1 MTDSVTPILK
11 VSGVSKAF
19 GAVQAL
25 KDVGF
30 ELYPGEVH
38 ALMGENGAG
47 KSTVGKIIAGIY
59 SADEGKIEFE
69 GKEVHVN
76 SPADALNLGI
86 AIVMQ
91 EFNSMAH
98 LPVYENVFLGHK
110 EIFKH
115 GFILNKSE
123 AIRRTSE
130 YIEMFGME
138 KQINP
143 LSQLSDLTVAEQQI
157 VEIIKAVSYESKVI
171 ILDEPTASLTS
182 REVER
187 LFAVVRKL
195 KEKGVA
201 FIIVSHRF
209 NEIFEISD
217 KITVFRDGLCIV
229 RNKNMKEMTEQD
241 LVKAMVGREITD
253 FFGERAQMPEGFEKK
268 TVLSVEHLAD
278 TWDFIRDLSFE
289 ARSGEILGIA
299 GLVGSGRTTLVR
311 SIFGA
316 EGRKSGKVVVDGAE
330 LKPNSPGDAIRKGL
344 ALVTENRK
352 EEGLFLDFSIC
363 QNMAFAKTANGRH
376 YILPKKEEEK
386 DSLGM
391 IEKLRIKAGH
401 YLNPASSLSGGNQ
414 QKVVLSK

>member
-171 ILDEPTASLTS
+171 MS
-182 REVER
+182 
-187 LFAVVRKL
+187 
-195 KEKGVA
+195 
-201 FIIVSHRF
+201 
-209 NEIFEISD
+209 
-217 KITVFRDGLCIV
+217 
-229 RNKNMKEMTEQD
+229 M
-241 LVKAMVGREITD
+241 
-253 FFGERAQMPEGFEKK
+253 
-268 TVLSVEHLAD
+268 
-278 TWDFIRDLSFE
+278 
-289 ARSGEILGIA
+289 
-299 GLVGSGRTTLVR
+299 
-311 SIFGA
+311 
-316 EGRKSGKVVVDGAE
+316 
-330 LKPNSPGDAIRKGL
+330 
-344 ALVTENRK
+344 
-352 EEGLFLDFSIC
+352 
-363 QNMAFAKTANGRH
+363 
-376 YILPKKEEEK
+376 
-386 DSLGM
+386 
-391 IEKLRIKAGH
+391 
-401 YLNPASSLSGGNQ
+401 
-414 QKVVLSK
+414 